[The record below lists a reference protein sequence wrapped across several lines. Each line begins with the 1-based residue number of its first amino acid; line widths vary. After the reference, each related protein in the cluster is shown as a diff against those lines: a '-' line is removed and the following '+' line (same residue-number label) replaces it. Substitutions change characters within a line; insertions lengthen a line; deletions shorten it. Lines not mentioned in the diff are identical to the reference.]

1 MHPCKKT
8 SGCTYMIKE
17 WEGIIKVTGSVGL
30 VGLLFAL
37 LMQHFFNEQI
47 ISLLG
52 SDRVFIIIVALVAIF
67 FILMIIALS
76 NRSGSDS
83 ESGQKNTPSPEKKE
97 IIVTYRDNAN
107 HNGDNRF

>member
-1 MHPCKKT
+1 MF
-8 SGCTYMIKE
+8 KE
-17 WEGIIKVTGSVGL
+17 WEGIIKITGSVGL

-37 LMQHFFNEQI
+37 LMQHFFSEQI

-76 NRSGSDS
+76 NRSRTSSENEQPITSD
-83 ESGQKNTPSPEKKE
+83 PAKKE
-97 IIVTYRDNAN
+97 IIITYRDNAN
-107 HNGDNRF
+107 HHGDNKF